1 MKKFEI
7 GKEYIEYTFSS
18 ELSTML
24 EKLGIF
30 LIAVAVVKLII
41 AAAVHYRRKKGE

>member
-1 MKKFEI
+1 M
-7 GKEYIEYTFSS
+7 GGRVHRPPIEYTFSS

-30 LIAVAVVKLII
+30 LIAVAIVKLII

>member
-1 MKKFEI
+1 
-7 GKEYIEYTFSS
+7 
-18 ELSTML
+18 ML

-30 LIAVAVVKLII
+30 LIAVAVVNLII

>member
-1 MKKFEI
+1 
-7 GKEYIEYTFSS
+7 
-18 ELSTML
+18 ML

-30 LIAVAVVKLII
+30 LISVAIVKLII

>member
-1 MKKFEI
+1 
-7 GKEYIEYTFSS
+7 
-18 ELSTML
+18 ML
-24 EKLGIF
+24 VKIGIF

>member
-1 MKKFEI
+1 
-7 GKEYIEYTFSS
+7 
-18 ELSTML
+18 ML

-41 AAAVHYRRKKGE
+41 AAVHYRRKKGE